1 MSLWLAVFYEHYLY
15 IAEQNI
21 PHMSTPSFKMDDH
34 LENELIA
41 ALTLGSESAF
51 TKIYEHYW
59 LKLLALAYS
68 HTKNKQIAE
77 GIVQDV
83 FISVWN
89 RRTTL
94 KIQSLSNYFA
104 IAVKFSVFKYKQ
116 REQRRREIE
125 LENCKSED
133 YTQEDKMIEARFLEE
148 YFKGVVEQLPEKCR
162 MVFNYSRVQ
171 GLSNREIAQEMSVSE
186 KTVEAHL
193 TKAIKALRV
202 SLKDAG
208 FLFFL

>member
-1 MSLWLAVFYEHYLY
+1 
-15 IAEQNI
+15 
-21 PHMSTPSFKMDDH
+21 MDGHRED
-34 LENELIA
+34 ELIA
-41 ALTLGSESAF
+41 ALILGSESAF
-51 TKIYEHYW
+51 TEIYEHYW

-83 FISVWN
+83 FISIWN
-89 RRTTL
+89 RKTSL
-94 KIQSLSNYFA
+94 KIHSLSNYFA
-104 IAVKFSVFKYKQ
+104 IAVKFSVFKHKQ

-125 LENCKSED
+125 MENCKSDEFILD
-133 YTQEDKMIEARFLEE
+133 DEKIEARFLEE
-148 YFKGVVEQLPEKCR
+148 YFRGVVEQLPEKCK
-162 MVFNYSRVQ
+162 MVFNYSRIK
-171 GLSNREIAQEMSVSE
+171 GLSNPEIAREMNISE

-208 FLFFL
+208 FLLFF

>member
-1 MSLWLAVFYEHYLY
+1 MY
-15 IAEQNI
+15 
-21 PHMSTPSFKMDDH
+21 TPSFKMHDH
-34 LENELIA
+34 EDELIA

-51 TKIYEHYW
+51 TEIYEHYW

-83 FISVWN
+83 FISIWN
-89 RRTTL
+89 RRATL

-125 LENCKSED
+125 LENCRSEELIQD
-133 YTQEDKMIEARFLEE
+133 DKVIEARFLEE
-148 YFKGVVEQLPEKCR
+148 YFKGVVDQLPEKCR
-162 MVFNYSRVQ
+162 MVFNYSRVK
-171 GLSNREIAQEMSVSE
+171 GLNNQEIAREMNISE

-193 TKAIKALRV
+193 TKAIKALRI

>member
-1 MSLWLAVFYEHYLY
+1 
-15 IAEQNI
+15 
-21 PHMSTPSFKMDDH
+21 MSTPVFKMDGHRED
-34 LENELIA
+34 ELIA
-41 ALTLGSESAF
+41 ALILGSESAF
-51 TKIYEHYW
+51 TEIYEHYW

-83 FISVWN
+83 FISIWN
-89 RRTTL
+89 RKTSL
-94 KIQSLSNYFA
+94 KIHSLSNYFA
-104 IAVKFSVFKYKQ
+104 IAVKFSVFKHKQ

-125 LENCKSED
+125 MENCKSDEFILD
-133 YTQEDKMIEARFLEE
+133 DEKIEARFLEE
-148 YFKGVVEQLPEKCR
+148 YFRGVVEQLPEKCK
-162 MVFNYSRVQ
+162 MVFNYSRIK
-171 GLSNREIAQEMSVSE
+171 GLSNPEIAREMNISE

-208 FLFFL
+208 FLLFF

>member
-1 MSLWLAVFYEHYLY
+1 MSRPV
-15 IAEQNI
+15 
-21 PHMSTPSFKMDDH
+21 FKMDDH
-34 LENELIA
+34 RENELIA

-51 TKIYEHYW
+51 TEIYEHYW
-59 LKLLALAYS
+59 FRLLALAYS
-68 HTKNKQIAE
+68 HTKNKQVAE

-89 RRTTL
+89 RRGTL
-94 KIQSLSNYFA
+94 KIHSLSNYFA

-125 LENCKSED
+125 MENCKSEEYILD
-133 YTQEDKMIEARFLEE
+133 DEMIEARFLEE
-148 YFKGVVEQLPEKCR
+148 YFRGVVEQLPEKCR
-162 MVFNYSRVQ
+162 MVFNYSRVT
-171 GLSNREIAQEMSVSE
+171 GLNNPEIAREMNISE

-202 SLKDAG
+202 SMKDAG
-208 FLFFL
+208 FLLFF